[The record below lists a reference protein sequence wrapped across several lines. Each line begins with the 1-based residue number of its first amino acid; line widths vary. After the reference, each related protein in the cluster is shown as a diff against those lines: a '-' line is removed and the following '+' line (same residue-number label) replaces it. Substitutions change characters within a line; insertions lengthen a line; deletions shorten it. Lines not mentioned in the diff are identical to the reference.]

1 MENRIFHFV
10 RPGAPPGGGVPRVR
24 RCGATAAQEKNRE
37 TEPLGEGIRRPRS
50 LCFSLAT
57 RYAGGYVDCFNPR
70 EDPMELH
77 IDQIARRL
85 DLPKR
90 KIERW
95 IRQGRIPLVQV
106 GSTCSFHRE
115 ALERWAAEHNL
126 TLCLD
131 DASPAAACSPKPAMP
146 SLRDAMAD
154 GGVYAAVPGA
164 DGPEV
169 LREAVDRLGF
179 LEAGGKRR
187 LLEKLLE
194 REQLTSTG
202 IGKGIAI
209 PHPRDPLD
217 EWLSAP
223 RIATFFLERPV
234 DYRSLDDQPVFVL
247 FMLLCQ
253 YQIVT
258 L

>member
-1 MENRIFHFV
+1 
-10 RPGAPPGGGVPRVR
+10 
-24 RCGATAAQEKNRE
+24 
-37 TEPLGEGIRRPRS
+37 
-50 LCFSLAT
+50 
-57 RYAGGYVDCFNPR
+57 
-70 EDPMELH
+70 MELH

-85 DLPKR
+85 DLPRR

-154 GGVYAAVPGA
+154 GGVHAAVPGA
-164 DGPEV
+164 DGPAV

-179 LEAGGKRR
+179 LEAGGKSR

-247 FMLLCQ
+247 FMLLCPTVKVHLHLLSRLSFCLRMDDF
-253 YQIVT
+253 IAV
-258 L
+258 LRSGPSEAALIRKVAALEARIESASRAF